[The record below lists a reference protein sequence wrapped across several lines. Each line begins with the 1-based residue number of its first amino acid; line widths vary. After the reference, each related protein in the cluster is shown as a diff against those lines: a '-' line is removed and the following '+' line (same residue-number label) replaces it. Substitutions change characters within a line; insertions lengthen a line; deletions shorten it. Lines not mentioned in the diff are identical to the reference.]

1 MVQVANTFR
10 GILDGTLSVAETLG
24 RLEKLRSRRRFRTA
38 SITASPAMAKPFWRM
53 RRLTEVQITAV

>member
-24 RLEKLRSRRRFRTA
+24 RLEELRLAAPFSNGYHHGQPGHGWTVLA
-38 SITASPAMAKPFWRM
+38 DAPAH
-53 RRLTEVQITAV
+53 